1 MASGV
6 STLSEGCKTCSTL
19 ISDPLLPNSAPRNT
33 VKPKLFCFHIGI
45 HPCLIFLPTY
55 EPHHSRWVAGT
66 MREGLTKNP
75 SRKCHRIHLWWTQT
89 TLFWLGKKHVFC
101 KAIFR
106 DWETLTFHTGWNT
119 FDIVATVTEERLC
132 GRNNTISRVRY
143 CLDAPEIDVV
153 AMTWAWLMGWNG
165 SEFEESS

>member
-33 VKPKLFCFHIGI
+33 VKPKLFCFHIRI
-45 HPCLIFLPTY
+45 HPCLNFLPTY

-89 TLFWLGKKHVFC
+89 TLFWLGKKHVFS

-106 DWETLTFHTGWNT
+106 DWETLTFHTGFPHFRHSCNRDRRKALWQKQHDFT
-119 FDIVATVTEERLC
+119 CAVLSRC
-132 GRNNTISRVRY
+132 PRNRCSCNDLS
-143 CLDAPEIDVV
+143 
-153 AMTWAWLMGWNG
+153 MTYGMKRK
-165 SEFEESS
+165 

>member
-1 MASGV
+1 
-6 STLSEGCKTCSTL
+6 
-19 ISDPLLPNSAPRNT
+19 
-33 VKPKLFCFHIGI
+33 
-45 HPCLIFLPTY
+45 
-55 EPHHSRWVAGT
+55 

-132 GRNNTISRVRY
+132 GRNNTIFTCAVLSRCPRNRCSCNDLSMTQGMKRKWIWGKFPAQHSMNVEGGLAWQQILLLRASEIRY
-143 CLDAPEIDVV
+143 VSSILPVTKLILPLSSKDSVVV
-153 AMTWAWLMGWNG
+153 ALGR
-165 SEFEESS
+165 